1 MKTSITQI
9 TPEQTAESI
18 KNIAKTIHEASD
30 RTGETVLT
38 LRQSGAIYKLQKK
51 FMNLP

>member
-1 MKTSITQI
+1 VKTSITQI

-30 RTGETVLT
+30 RMGEIVLT
-38 LRQSGAIYKLQKK
+38 LRQSGAIYKLQKQ